1 MRSGRASRYDAI
13 VLGGGP
19 AGAAAAIA
27 LAGNGLAV
35 ALFARSRGATRLVG
49 ETVPPSIVR
58 PLARL
63 GLWESFVAAGHRAS
77 PGTGVIWGREAP
89 FENEFIANPYGA
101 GWHLDRERFDDML
114 LCAARAAGAE
124 VRFVAA
130 GESPDIQ
137 EAPWLIDATGR
148 ASWLARRQGA
158 RRHSCD
164 RLVALVRFARL
175 ACADDRTFIE
185 ARPDGWWYAACLP
198 GDRVVAVYFTDAD
211 LLPPDRSRHWERE
224 FGETRMVGGLAAAAR
239 DWSSVSVVA
248 ASSGCLSRFAGPG
261 WLAVGDAALSY
272 DPCSGQGIAKALQ
285 SALDAAAA
293 VAADLAGDC
302 GAVEAFAAATAQQ
315 FRKFVDSRSANYRR
329 EQRWPDAPFWQ
340 RRHGAR

>member
-1 MRSGRASRYDAI
+1 MRSGPSSRYDAI

-35 ALFARSRGATRLVG
+35 ALFARSRGATSLIG
-49 ETVPPSIVR
+49 ETVPPSILR

-63 GLWESFVAAGHRAS
+63 GIWESFVAAGHRAS
-77 PGTGVIWGREAP
+77 PGTAVIWGREAP

-124 VRFVAA
+124 IRFVAA
-130 GESPDIQ
+130 GDSLDIQ
-137 EAPWLIDATGR
+137 APWLIDATGR

-164 RLVALVRFARL
+164 RLVALVRFASL
-175 ACADDRTFIE
+175 ASADDRTFIE
-185 ARPDGWWYAACLP
+185 ARPGGWWYAACLP
-198 GDRVVAVYFTDAD
+198 GDRVVAVYFTDPD
-211 LLPPDRSRHWERE
+211 LLPPDRARHWERE
-224 FGETRMVGGLAAAAR
+224 LGETRLVGGLAAAAR
-239 DWSSVSVVA
+239 DWSAVSVVA
-248 ASSGCLSRFAGPG
+248 ASSGRLSRFAGPG
-261 WLAVGDAALSY
+261 WLAIGDASLSY
-272 DPCSGQGIAKALQ
+272 DPCSGQGITKALQ

-293 VAADLAGDC
+293 VAAHLAGDC
-302 GAVEAFAAATAQQ
+302 GAVEAFAAATAAQ
-315 FRKFVDSRSANYRR
+315 FHTFVASRRANYRR
-329 EQRWPDAPFWQ
+329 EQRWPDSPFWQ
-340 RRHGAR
+340 RRHAAD